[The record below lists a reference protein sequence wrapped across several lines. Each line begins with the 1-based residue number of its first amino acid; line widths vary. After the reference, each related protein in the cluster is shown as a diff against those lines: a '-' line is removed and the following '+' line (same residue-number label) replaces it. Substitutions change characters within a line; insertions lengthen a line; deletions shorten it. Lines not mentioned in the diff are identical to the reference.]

1 MAIQVNIEKNFKG
14 FSLKSVFE
22 SNTSA
27 TGILGASGSGKSMT
41 LRCIAGIET
50 PDRGKIVIKGRTVF
64 DSEKKINLKPQ
75 ERRIGYLFQ
84 NYALFPT
91 MTVKDNILCGY
102 RGEKG
107 QREEKARD
115 FMKRYQLE
123 GLENR
128 YPSQLSGGQQQRV
141 ALARMMIGEPEAIL
155 LDDPFS
161 CITKYQCLASNI
173 IFLSPDFLLH
183 EGDALPS
190 VRQLAS
196 IAGINMHTV
205 NKAYALLRQEGFVT
219 IDRRKGAVISIDADK
234 VRALEEMKQNLT
246 VAMAWG
252 CCKNVTR
259 EEVHQLVDEIFD
271 EYDADR

>member
-1 MAIQVNIEKNFKG
+1 MAIQINIEKNFKG

-50 PDRGKIVIKGRTVF
+50 PDRGKIVINGRTVF

-123 GLENR
+123 VLENR

-141 ALARMMIGEPEAIL
+141 ALARTLAQNPEIILADEPVAALDPVTAKQVMDDFDRINKEMKITVLINIHHVDLALKYASRVIGVRAGEVVYDGPSENVDQAV
-155 LDDPFS
+155 LDK
-161 CITKYQCLASNI
+161 IYQ
-173 IFLSPDFLLH
+173 
-183 EGDALPS
+183 G
-190 VRQLAS
+190 
-196 IAGINMHTV
+196 
-205 NKAYALLRQEGFVT
+205 RQE
-219 IDRRKGAVISIDADK
+219 
-234 VRALEEMKQNLT
+234 MK
-246 VAMAWG
+246 A
-252 CCKNVTR
+252 
-259 EEVHQLVDEIFD
+259 
-271 EYDADR
+271 

>member
-155 LDDPFS
+155 LDEPFS
-161 CITKYQCLASNI
+161 ALDYQTRLNVSDDIGKILKSSGKPAILVTHDISEAISMADRVLILSARPATVRKIIDIDLDISDRTPLSSRNAPDFKKYFNI
-173 IFLSPDFLLH
+173 IWKELN
-183 EGDALPS
+183 ENA
-190 VRQLAS
+190 
-196 IAGINMHTV
+196 
-205 NKAYALLRQEGFVT
+205 
-219 IDRRKGAVISIDADK
+219 
-234 VRALEEMKQNLT
+234 
-246 VAMAWG
+246 
-252 CCKNVTR
+252 
-259 EEVHQLVDEIFD
+259 
-271 EYDADR
+271 

>member
-14 FSLKSVFE
+14 FALKSVFE

-50 PDRGKIVIKGRTVF
+50 PDRGKIVINGRTVF

-123 GLENR
+123 VLETVIHHNFPVDSSR
-128 YPSQLSGGQQQRV
+128 
-141 ALARMMIGEPEAIL
+141 EL
-155 LDDPFS
+155 LW
-161 CITKYQCLASNI
+161 
-173 IFLSPDFLLH
+173 
-183 EGDALPS
+183 
-190 VRQLAS
+190 
-196 IAGINMHTV
+196 
-205 NKAYALLRQEGFVT
+205 QE
-219 IDRRKGAVISIDADK
+219 
-234 VRALEEMKQNLT
+234 
-246 VAMAWG
+246 
-252 CCKNVTR
+252 
-259 EEVHQLVDEIFD
+259 
-271 EYDADR
+271 

>member
-1 MAIQVNIEKNFKG
+1 
-14 FSLKSVFE
+14 
-22 SNTSA
+22 
-27 TGILGASGSGKSMT
+27 MT

-155 LDDPFS
+155 LDEPFFCTGWIFEG
-161 CITKYQCLASNI
+161 CIAKRY
-173 IFLSPDFLLH
+173 
-183 EGDALPS
+183 
-190 VRQLAS
+190 
-196 IAGINMHTV
+196 AGISKTV
-205 NKAYALLRQEGFVT
+205 SGRYAEWSHIV
-219 IDRRKGAVISIDADK
+219 
-234 VRALEEMKQNLT
+234 EMRLQIL
-246 VAMAWG
+246 
-252 CCKNVTR
+252 
-259 EEVHQLVDEIFD
+259 Q
-271 EYDADR
+271 